1 MPPGSRH
8 EDEAEVP
15 VAGAAEA
22 LLSAHILALLNHLA
36 GLQGSPRRGVRAG
49 EWGSP
54 EWRVPGQM
62 GLLGPGL
69 LITHSLVSCS
79 SNSSRPPQNLPHC
92 VPGPS
97 QPRTLER
104 NKQVRRKEEPLLG
117 EGAEP
122 GRLYRGGGF
131 STTLGLTLLFCEM
144 GLLYY

>member
-8 EDEAEVP
+8 EDEAEAP

-69 LITHSLVSCS
+69 LITHKPCELLLQFTPPTSEPTPLCA
-79 SNSSRPPQNLPHC
+79 RP
-92 VPGPS
+92 
-97 QPRTLER
+97 
-104 NKQVRRKEEPLLG
+104 
-117 EGAEP
+117 
-122 GRLYRGGGF
+122 
-131 STTLGLTLLFCEM
+131 
-144 GLLYY
+144 